1 MSADFVP
8 EQPSDSIHIA
18 LTFDDNFWAP
28 TYATMRG
35 ICATTSLRQTI
46 HFHLIHTAISDQH
59 AERLRSIHA
68 EYGST
73 VQFYDI
79 SRDAALNA
87 KIQAFPKIRSRNLN
101 TIVYARLFLCD
112 IVPASVEKLI
122 YIDGDILVRVPIEQF
137 YTIDL
142 GGNAIAAAN
151 CPHRVMFQSQR
162 DLVPKAY
169 FRTEDPYFNAGFLLI
184 DTKKFR
190 ALDFAAIV
198 EARVAPNQRQ
208 NLYYDQDI
216 LNIALRGN
224 CKLLDTSWNFQNP
237 LIIHESFDPKIVH
250 YTGKNKPWRLFS
262 SPAFK
267 RQYRHTMKNDVYY
280 QFARERIARRIKRL
294 LRLA

>member
-8 EQPSDSIHIA
+8 EQPGDPIHIA

-101 TIVYARLFLCD
+101 NIVYDRLFLFV
-112 IVPASVEKLI
+112 IFPASFEKLI
-122 YIDGDILVRVPIEQF
+122 YTYCDILVLVTLVKI
-137 YTIDL
+137 YTI
-142 GGNAIAAAN
+142 A
-151 CPHRVMFQSQR
+151 
-162 DLVPKAY
+162 LV
-169 FRTEDPYFNAGFLLI
+169 R
-184 DTKKFR
+184 
-190 ALDFAAIV
+190 
-198 EARVAPNQRQ
+198 
-208 NLYYDQDI
+208 
-216 LNIALRGN
+216 
-224 CKLLDTSWNFQNP
+224 
-237 LIIHESFDPKIVH
+237 
-250 YTGKNKPWRLFS
+250 
-262 SPAFK
+262 
-267 RQYRHTMKNDVYY
+267 
-280 QFARERIARRIKRL
+280 
-294 LRLA
+294 